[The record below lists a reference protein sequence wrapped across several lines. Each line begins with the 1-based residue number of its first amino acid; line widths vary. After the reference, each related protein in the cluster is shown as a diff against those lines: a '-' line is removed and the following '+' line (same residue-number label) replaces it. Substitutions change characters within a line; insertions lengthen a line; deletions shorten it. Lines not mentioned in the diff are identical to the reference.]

1 VSPTAATSER
11 PKRVLLGALV
21 DQTQRDFIQARARE
35 NDRSLSAEVRR
46 AIALYQQTETSTE
59 GDPR

>member
-1 VSPTAATSER
+1 MSSTPATSGR
-11 PKRVLLGALV
+11 RKRVLIGALV
-21 DQTQRDFIQARARE
+21 DPTQREFIQARAKE

-46 AIALYQQTETSTE
+46 AIALYQQTQTTE